1 MASPT
6 QSLVI
11 PAFNEAGRLGA
22 GFERLRPTLEELGAD
37 ATEIVMVDDG
47 SSDDTMRVAHRVYGH
62 LEHFRLV
69 QHAHN
74 MGKGAA
80 VRTGLAHARFAKVIV
95 ADADMSIRP
104 QHFASVLDALE
115 RAPMAPGSRARDGR
129 ILYETMTRSISGTAF
144 HVLVRHY
151 TKLTVRD
158 TQCGCKGFQL
168 ATGRLLSHLGMITGF
183 AYDVELFYLARQL
196 GIVVESVPVT
206 WDDIAGSTVRFA
218 NATRQLL
225 GDLRAIP
232 RTRYE
237 CPVVEVGADVR
248 LDDVR
253 RAALEA
259 RAAGLVVARG
269 TDSAMVITPR
279 DAAVAAVGLAASLGG
294 QLRTAALTEI
304 AGRALEAV

>member
-1 MASPT
+1 MTPT

-11 PAFNEAGRLGA
+11 PAFNEAARLRA
-22 GFERLRPTLEELGAD
+22 GFERLRPTLEVQGD
-37 ATEIVMVDDG
+37 GSTEIVMVDDG
-47 SSDDTMRVAHRVYGH
+47 SSDETMRVAHQVYGH

-80 VRTGLAHARFAKVIV
+80 VRTGLTHARYERVIV
-95 ADADMSIRP
+95 VDADMSIRP
-104 QHFASVLDALE
+104 EHFPQVLDALG

-129 ILYETMTRSISGTAF
+129 IVYDTWGRSLSGSAF
-144 HVLVRHY
+144 HALVRHY
-151 TKLTVRD
+151 TKLSVRD
-158 TQCGCKGFQL
+158 TQCGCKGFRL
-168 ATGRLLSHLGMITGF
+168 PTGRLLSHLGMITGF
-183 AYDVELFYLARQL
+183 AYDVELFYLAREL
-196 GIVVESVPVT
+196 DVPVETVPVT

-225 GDLRAIP
+225 RDLRGIA

-237 CPVVEVGADVR
+237 CPVVEVGAEVG
-248 LDDVR
+248 LEHVR

-269 TDSAMVITPR
+269 ADSAMVITSR
-279 DAAVAAVGLAASLGG
+279 DSAVAAIGLAHSLGG
-294 QLRTAALTEI
+294 QLRTATLAELR
-304 AGRALEAV
+304 GRALEAV